1 MSEVEVSP
9 GSARN
14 GAGEGTAQPSV
25 ADVVGAT
32 IAGRGVRD
40 AFGVLGSG
48 NLVVTNA
55 LCGRGGA
62 SSTKPA
68 TR

>member
-1 MSEVEVSP
+1 MPPQTPRAPQHS
-9 GSARN
+9 
-14 GAGEGTAQPSV
+14 SV

-32 IAGRGVRD
+32 LAAQGVRD
-40 AFGVLGSG
+40 AFGILGSG

-55 LCGRGGA
+55 LCGTARG
-62 SSTKPA
+62 SIMPA